1 MKYLL
6 FYHSNLSCQ
15 ILASKRA
22 IKFSFSTLVAM
33 TFPLIYEK
41 LDIDEYFTNNS
52 NTATDMNKAVTA
64 ITLK

>member
-1 MKYLL
+1 
-6 FYHSNLSCQ
+6 
-15 ILASKRA
+15 
-22 IKFSFSTLVAM
+22 M